1 MERAHTK
8 NQEKKSK
15 KKKHKVLLVEREA
28 EDENQVP
35 QEEEDKEEV
44 SFKNKMDRLEK
55 AHENINFL
63 WLALEQQNKLA
74 SRVLRIKAEGEQG
87 QDLEKV
93 GTDSARAKQA
103 TIFKSR
109 KPMTQEERQRLEQEE
124 RELTHEERALLDKF
138 DRNDQEI
145 EQMLTVVIQQLDR
158 LNFSA
163 QGIGQK
169 IDEQGKLLQKLN
181 QRIEVS
187 WTKLERRD
195 NDLKK
200 VLETYRSQN
209 KFCVDVLLI
218 LLILALLYFAIWLYK
233 AKGYL

>member
-1 MERAHTK
+1 
-8 NQEKKSK
+8 
-15 KKKHKVLLVEREA
+15 
-28 EDENQVP
+28 
-35 QEEEDKEEV
+35 
-44 SFKNKMDRLEK
+44 MDRLEK

-74 SRVLRIKAEGEQG
+74 SRMLRIKTEDGQD
-87 QDLEKV
+87 QDLEKE
-93 GTDSARAKQA
+93 GAGSSRGKQA
-103 TIFKSR
+103 TIFKAR
-109 KPMTQEERQRLEQEE
+109 KPMTEEERQRLEQEE
-124 RELTHEERALLDKF
+124 RELTQEEQNLLKKF
-138 DRNDQEI
+138 DENDQEI
-145 EQMLTVVIQQLDR
+145 EQMLTVVIQQLEK

-169 IDEQGKLLQKLN
+169 IDEQGKLLKKLN

-218 LLILALLYFAIWLYK
+218 LVILALLYFVIWLYR